1 VNKTP
6 KHILFISSWYPS
18 PEKKS
23 HGIFFKRHAEAAAI
37 LNQVSAIHI
46 YGGNKYK
53 IDVQKEQEVFTILG
67 TYKKVQH
74 NIPVIAHLQKIWRSL
89 QCFKDCYKTLIQKQ
103 SSPDLLLLN
112 VIFPAGIF
120 VLWLHFFKKIPYIIQ
135 EQWSGYYPEDGNYK
149 GFFIKK
155 ISSLC
160 VKNARAILVVSD
172 KLEQSM
178 RNHGLQNTYIKIGN
192 VVDTNLFKPK
202 SLQDIAPF
210 KFIHVSTVNDKEKN
224 ITGMIEA
231 AYLMSRKNISF
242 RLDII
247 GDSPERQNFEAL
259 AQQYKLLNRVI
270 FFHGF
275 QLPSMVASMMA
286 EAHCFILNSNYE
298 GLPCVLL
305 EAMSCG
311 IPVIA
316 TKVGAVPEII
326 NYKQGIL
333 IDVNQSNDLAR
344 AMEDMISG
352 YKNYDAKEIRALVQ
366 RKYSYP
372 ALAAEFDAIFNSI

>member
-1 VNKTP
+1 
-6 KHILFISSWYPS
+6 
-18 PEKKS
+18 
-23 HGIFFKRHAEAAAI
+23 
-37 LNQVSAIHI
+37 
-46 YGGNKYK
+46 
-53 IDVQKEQEVFTILG
+53 
-67 TYKKVQH
+67 
-74 NIPVIAHLQKIWRSL
+74 
-89 QCFKDCYKTLIQKQ
+89 
-103 SSPDLLLLN
+103 
-112 VIFPAGIF
+112 